1 MEELGYIWHS
11 TLPSMERII
20 ALLRKANSFEDFK
33 ALLEKEFGSNLVVN
47 YGLDLWKT
55 KREEVIE

>member
-1 MEELGYIWHS
+1 MEELGYFWNL

-33 ALLEKEFGSNLVVN
+33 VLLEKEFGSELVVN
-47 YGLDLWKT
+47 YSLDIWKT
-55 KREEVIE
+55 KKEEVTR

>member
-33 ALLEKEFGSNLVVN
+33 VLLEKEFGSELVVN
-47 YGLDLWKT
+47 YSLDIWKT
-55 KREEVIE
+55 KKEEVTR